1 MLRNVKKID
10 ILKLFWSRYITPRYL
25 FILYN
30 TVPVSLFLCK
40 FFFVIFNET
49 EINGYRE
56 AQVQEPLNLDE
67 LTKDL
72 CGLKDGHWEKNLT
85 FDLSLISSQRH
96 RILNKWE

>member
-1 MLRNVKKID
+1 M
-10 ILKLFWSRYITPRYL
+10 
-25 FILYN
+25 
-30 TVPVSLFLCK
+30 
-40 FFFVIFNET
+40 
-49 EINGYRE
+49 
-56 AQVQEPLNLDE
+56 AQIQEPLNLDE